1 MSSRD
6 ATPTTSTP
14 ATSPAPSHSLTG
26 RLFHWGRI
34 AMVLAVVL
42 AAFWTVRSHWS
53 EVSDTISTMSWTTV
67 LPAFLALPVAIACS
81 TLSWQF
87 LVDEIGEP
95 IGPARGAQIFLVG
108 QLGKYLP
115 GSVWAYVLQM
125 ELGRRAG
132 LARARI
138 FTATVFSLAVAV
150 VAALLTGALVIPSLI
165 DSDDSLAPLQWL
177 YLLLPVGLVC
187 LHPRV
192 LDRLVGVGFK
202 VLRRPQRDHPVRGRA
217 IVLSLAA
224 AVTSYVFFGV
234 HLWLLTDGRGDG
246 AGLLLTCIGTM
257 AVAMISGL
265 FFFILPSGAGVRELV
280 IVTALAPQ
288 VGTGT
293 AIALAAVSRVMLTAA
308 DIVTAAA
315 AAAVGVYERRRHGPI
330 HHDPGIEDDEL

>member
-1 MSSRD
+1 M
-6 ATPTTSTP
+6 
-14 ATSPAPSHSLTG
+14 
-26 RLFHWGRI
+26 
-34 AMVLAVVL
+34 LAVVA
-42 AAFWTVRSHWS
+42 AAFWTINAHWTEVR
-53 EVSDTISTMSWTTV
+53 DTIGAMSWTTL
-67 LPAFLALPVAIACS
+67 LPAFVALPIAIACS

-95 IGPARGAQIFLVG
+95 IGAARGAQIFLVG

-165 DSDDSLAPLQWL
+165 ENDASLAPLQWL

-187 LHPRV
+187 LHPRI
-192 LDRLVGVGFK
+192 LDRLVGLGFAL
-202 VLRRPQRDHPVRGRA
+202 LRRPQRDHPVRGRA
-217 IVLSLAA
+217 VALSLAA
-224 AVTSYVFFGV
+224 AVASYVFFGA
-234 HLWLLTDGRGDG
+234 HLWLLADGVGANG
-246 AGLLLTCIGTM
+246 AGLLLTCVGTM

-265 FFFILPSGAGVRELV
+265 FFFVLPSGAGVRELV
-280 IVTALAPQ
+280 IVTALAPH

-293 AIALAAVSRVMLTAA
+293 AIALAAVSRVLLTAA
-308 DIVTAAA
+308 DIVTAAG
-315 AAAVGVYERRRHGPI
+315 AAAVGVYERRRNGPI
-330 HHDPGIEDDEL
+330 HHDPGIGDDEA